1 MVDTVFAIVGV
12 AIGVFLLLRRRSVA
26 QDIVRTNNATW
37 GLKWGQ
43 REKRMGELVLIPIG
57 IAFVIYGVLTGI
69 GFFR

>member
-37 GLKWGQ
+37 GVSWSS
-43 REKRMGELVLIPIG
+43 
-57 IAFVIYGVLTGI
+57 
-69 GFFR
+69 FR